1 MTINKTTFLHFHDF
15 KFCLAFFLHWVIEM
29 TGLLL
34 LYEYFS
40 TLQDKLLS
48 VYTEN
53 NKTSKTRV
61 LIQISLF
68 FFVLYIILNR
78 IHFENYWS

>member
-1 MTINKTTFLHFHDF
+1 
-15 KFCLAFFLHWVIEM
+15 M

-78 IHFENYWS
+78 IHFENYWSWIIL